1 MKVKRLLPWRRT
13 REWKCNVATSTLY
26 NAVIYFATASIT
38 SAVCHSSTAGAVMA
52 LARWGGGN
60 GGPQFQLGGPQYAA
74 ELRILL
80 YFSAELRIL
89 LVYLS
94 ESLGRL
100 GQNGGPHFSLGG
112 GRLPWPPVEPPLLN
126 WQEPYA
132 VACGSLS
139 RSSKPPSRSV
149 SLRKLFKPRREK
161 SCRLQHLSK

>member
-60 GGPQFQLGGPQYAA
+60 GGPQFQLGGTT
-74 ELRILL
+74 ICSWIKDITIF
-80 YFSAELRIL
+80 FSWIKDITCLFKWKSREA
-89 LVYLS
+89 
-94 ESLGRL
+94 GPKW
-100 GQNGGPHFSLGG
+100 GGDIFHWGP
-112 GRLPWPPVEPPLLN
+112 RLPWPPVEPPLLN
-126 WQEPYA
+126 WQEPY
-132 VACGSLS
+132 ACGSLS